1 MNDTQPPQPP
11 EDQPQPP
18 SGQSKPWKPWAADLA
33 QLRRE
38 CGVGETMGDDMVSDL
53 EDRVVAIEELL
64 AASGWR
70 RFILRR
76 QLARHLRSHV
86 VSAALMD
93 ADWRTRRTEYVS
105 QEWTA
110 K

>member
-1 MNDTQPPQPP
+1 MSATG
-11 EDQPQPP
+11 
-18 SGQSKPWKPWAADLA
+18 SQSQARPATMADLA
-33 QLRRE
+33 ALEQKL
-38 CGVGETMGDDMVSDL
+38 GAGETMTDDLAGEL

-76 QLARHLRSHV
+76 QLARHLRSQV
-86 VSAALMD
+86 VSAGRMA
-93 ADWRTRRTEYVS
+93 ADWQTRRTEYVS
-105 QEWTA
+105 QDWLS